1 MSKQLNFESDSMHK
15 STTLNVLHKK
25 WNVLRTGVLWAQR
38 LKSMKHTKTSDVN
51 YAQLNNKFYNCS
63 FTSQNYTVD
72 ENNTTN
78 NTSAHNSNHNHSFN
92 NNNNTNYTSQR
103 TVSNI
108 TRLTDKDYDYIDKLQ
123 KRNTVIKHCSSAKR
137 LAKTFSSSTNVNAIT
152 SKSNDF
158 ESVNDLS
165 SKSPI
170 LFSSRFQSSMY
181 ENNKDF
187 KELFFH
193 CDDSSKQNSQNTD
206 GNVNKL
212 DTTND
217 KQVVNTIL
225 HKTNHN
231 ENPNT
236 INRKE
241 SIQNDSSENNMKI
254 SVLNGIWPGN
264 PYSPLPSPD
273 ISVLDSDLNENHFNL
288 DSVINNNDKNL
299 QRHESWQSLELDT
312 APSSSGTEIESMST
326 KTVTT
331 ATLPTTTTTTN
342 ENISE
347 LSTSNQSGQDN
358 EQIDL
363 ASRRG
368 RRSAII
374 DKKNLIGEAE
384 VESQDNITTVS
395 QGTSK
400 NLNETGQERST
411 LTTSVNSFRE
421 RQRRILRKQ
430 NTIADLSYRN
440 QMTNTNQ
447 DYELKRRANV
457 FMKLIERGTRSKD
470 LNEALQSLKSSYFHD
485 QYLESFR
492 DSHWSQLDKS
502 GNSEEVMS
510 DREVRRREAVW
521 ELFKSELTFFT
532 DHLMVLKNCFMEP
545 LKKLQVDGYL
555 MFVEPMHLFGNLD
568 DLCYVSHTFCRE
580 LISNLSQESVTNEF
594 GSTDVLLRPLK
605 RWSEHSRD
613 GEIYHN
619 YCLNY
624 DSALTY
630 LDSLRKLEHFNE
642 FEKWCEQDTRCRRL
656 QLTDLLVAPMQHYMK
671 IPLLL
676 SSIRRYT
683 ASSAEQEM
691 LTACLNKVE
700 NSLKSLEDKMRW
712 LKNFERLQEIQSQL
726 IWPSVS
732 ELEPRVFIPEFLRQ
746 SLIRQPCE
754 RLIAN
759 PKRQLLHEGFLTL
772 NDGTKT
778 IEIFAFLFDDFLLV
792 TRIKKPPKKK
802 SFSENPLT
810 GRSITEGGV
819 FVVYRQVIAL
829 DRFTIHDLGIVE
841 ATANGL
847 RNAIVLVLITRFQ
860 QITGVYTLQAANE
873 LDKQR
878 WIEKLRNSQ
887 QAFQEKLKRKLYGID
902 IDQHTNKHSKLI
914 NAKNKLFS
922 QTSIADDYLNSSL
935 SLSIK
940 DTTEKGNKSPDS
952 SNETNNNNSN
962 NSNTEQKAS
971 KLSFKKLTKSKTV
984 EVEQQQQQRQQRTQ
998 QDDRKNEDVVVDVAA
1013 DDNNDDEENKDNSQE
1028 CDKSN
1033 DIVTTIN
1040 PPQISTSEANDEGV
1054 SNNNNNITVT
1064 RSDTEQLETDN
1075 TLSDNTDRSS
1085 NKSISSINDTKAKSN
1100 DILLLHNKT
1109 PDYNIHRNRH
1119 SLDPNFTTSLN
1130 ISDVKYSTDSFTMTS
1145 SSSSTINSPNTNLLQ
1160 MTTTITEKQIVAP
1173 IFSPP
1178 SLILF
1183 DRITQHNE
1191 FPYDMTTRQAQFS
1204 PPLSPVLHAPCA
1216 SLPLDITAQ
1225 NVYDHLPDRM
1235 LAKMNI
1241 SEDSVKLDNIMINK
1255 RSIKGYSA
1263 SPPVNRKNDESN
1275 Q

>member
-1 MSKQLNFESDSMHK
+1 MSKQSNYESDSMHK
-15 STTLNVLHKK
+15 PSTFHLLHKK

-38 LKSMKHTKTSDVN
+38 LKSVKNTKSTDMT
-51 YAQLNNKFYNCS
+51 YTQFNNRSYNCS
-63 FTSQNYTVD
+63 FSNQNSIVEDSNINNNSNCNNSSSNINVTTYNYTP
-72 ENNTTN
+72 
-78 NTSAHNSNHNHSFN
+78 
-92 NNNNTNYTSQR
+92 QR
-103 TVSNI
+103 TLSSI
-108 TRLTDKDYDYIDKLQ
+108 TKLNDKDYEYIDKLQ
-123 KRNTVIKHCSSAKR
+123 KRNTVVKHCSSAKR
-137 LAKTFSSSTNVNAIT
+137 LAKTFSSSINVNTIT
-152 SKSNDF
+152 LKSNDF
-158 ESVNDLS
+158 ESSNDLS
-165 SKSPI
+165 KSPL

-181 ENNKDF
+181 ESNKDF
-187 KELFFH
+187 KEVRFI
-193 CDDSSKQNSQNTD
+193 CEDSNKRNSVNTD
-206 GNVNKL
+206 EINNNT
-212 DTTND
+212 DTTNN
-217 KQVVNTIL
+217 KQVVNIIT
-225 HKTNHN
+225 HKTNYN
-231 ENPNT
+231 ENNST
-236 INRKE
+236 INRKD
-241 SIQNDSSENNMKI
+241 SVHNDSSENMMKI
-254 SVLNGIWPGN
+254 SITNGFWPGN

-273 ISVLDSDLNENHFNL
+273 ISILDSDLNDNHFIL
-288 DSVINNNDKNL
+288 DTELTNDDKNL

-312 APSSSGTEIESMST
+312 VPSSSGTGEVESLST
-326 KTVTT
+326 KTVITT
-331 ATLPTTTTTTN
+331 TPTTTTTNITN
-342 ENISE
+342 E
-347 LSTSNQSGQDN
+347 SNTEFIINNQDGQDN

-374 DKKNLIGEAE
+374 DKKNLIGETE
-384 VESQDNITTVS
+384 VENQDTTTISQNVN
-395 QGTSK
+395 K
-400 NLNETGQERST
+400 NLNETGQERPPITS
-411 LTTSVNSFRE
+411 SVNPFRE
-421 RQRRILRKQ
+421 RQKRILRKQ
-430 NTIADLSYRN
+430 NTISDLSCRN
-440 QMTNTNQ
+440 QITNTNQ

-470 LNEALQSLKSSYFHD
+470 LNEALQSLKPSYFHD

-502 GNSEEVMS
+502 GNSENTMT
-510 DREVRRREAVW
+510 DREVRRCEAVW

-580 LISNLSQESVTNEF
+580 LISNLSQESVSNEF

-605 RWSEHSRD
+605 RWSEHSKD

-624 DSALTY
+624 DSALNY

-683 ASSAEQEM
+683 ACSAEQEM
-691 LTACLNKVE
+691 LTACLTKVE

-810 GRSITEGGV
+810 GRSLTEGGV

-902 IDQHTNKHSKLI
+902 MDQHTNKHSKLI
-914 NAKNKLFS
+914 NAKNKLPN
-922 QTSIADDYLNSSL
+922 QTSIADDYLNTSL
-935 SLSIK
+935 TLSIK
-940 DTTEKGNKSPDS
+940 DTNDKST
-952 SNETNNNNSN
+952 NLYETNMIDEKNIV
-962 NSNTEQKAS
+962 EQS
-971 KLSFKKLTKSKTV
+971 LKKLTKSKTIQL
-984 EVEQQQQQRQQRTQ
+984 EQQDQEQG
-998 QDDRKNEDVVVDVAA
+998 
-1013 DDNNDDEENKDNSQE
+1013 DNHSQE
-1028 CDKSN
+1028 DDHSN
-1033 DIVTTIN
+1033 EIIN
-1040 PPQISTSEANDEGV
+1040 TMDTSQIINIEANDATVNNNIVIVNTPDSNVNIKNSEPCNTLSGNIDYSSDESI
-1054 SNNNNNITVT
+1054 SNNNNN
-1064 RSDTEQLETDN
+1064 N
-1075 TLSDNTDRSS
+1075 
-1085 NKSISSINDTKAKSN
+1085 NKIRSN
-1100 DILLLHNKT
+1100 DILSLHNKN
-1109 PDYNIHRNRH
+1109 PDYIIRNRH
-1119 SLDPNFTTSLN
+1119 SLDPNFATLN
-1130 ISDVKYSTDSFTMTS
+1130 ISNNKYSDSIDITNSSSVTMNSSNTNIQMTS
-1145 SSSSTINSPNTNLLQ
+1145 
-1160 MTTTITEKQIVAP
+1160 ITEKQIVAP

-1178 SLILF
+1178 SLLLF
-1183 DRITQHNE
+1183 DRVTQHNE
-1191 FPYDMTTRQAQFS
+1191 FPYEMTRQVQFS
-1204 PPLSPVLHAPCA
+1204 PPLSPILHPPCA
-1216 SLPLDITAQ
+1216 SLPLDITAESA
-1225 NVYDHLPDRM
+1225 YDLSDR
-1235 LAKMNI
+1235 LLSKMNI
-1241 SEDSVKLDNIMINK
+1241 SDDSSKLNNLINK
-1255 RSIKGYSA
+1255 RPIKGYSA

-1275 Q
+1275 

>member
-1 MSKQLNFESDSMHK
+1 MSKQSNYESDSMHK
-15 STTLNVLHKK
+15 SSTFHLLHKK

-38 LKSMKHTKTSDVN
+38 LKSVKNTKSTDMT
-51 YAQLNNKFYNCS
+51 YTQFNNRSYNCS
-63 FTSQNYTVD
+63 FSNQNSIVEDSNINNNSNCNNSSSNINVTTYNYTP
-72 ENNTTN
+72 
-78 NTSAHNSNHNHSFN
+78 
-92 NNNNTNYTSQR
+92 QR
-103 TVSNI
+103 TLSSI
-108 TRLTDKDYDYIDKLQ
+108 TKLNDKDYDYIDKLQ

-137 LAKTFSSSTNVNAIT
+137 LAKTFSSSINVNTIT
-152 SKSNDF
+152 LKSNDF
-158 ESVNDLS
+158 ESSNDLS
-165 SKSPI
+165 KSPL

-181 ENNKDF
+181 ESNKDF
-187 KELFFH
+187 KEVRFI
-193 CDDSSKQNSQNTD
+193 CEDSSKRNSVNTD
-206 GNVNKL
+206 EINNNT
-212 DTTND
+212 DTTNN
-217 KQVVNTIL
+217 KQVVNIIT
-225 HKTNHN
+225 HKTNCN
-231 ENPNT
+231 ENNST
-236 INRKE
+236 INRKD
-241 SIQNDSSENNMKI
+241 SIHNDSSENMMKI
-254 SVLNGIWPGN
+254 SITNGFWPGN

-273 ISVLDSDLNENHFNL
+273 ISILDSDLNDSHFIL
-288 DSVINNNDKNL
+288 DTELTNDDKNL

-312 APSSSGTEIESMST
+312 VPSSSGTGELESLST
-326 KTVTT
+326 KTVITT
-331 ATLPTTTTTTN
+331 TPTTTTNITN
-342 ENISE
+342 ENNTEFIIN
-347 LSTSNQSGQDN
+347 NQDGQDN

-374 DKKNLIGEAE
+374 DKKNLIGETE
-384 VESQDNITTVS
+384 VENQDTTTISQNVN
-395 QGTSK
+395 K
-400 NLNETGQERST
+400 NLNETGQERPPITS
-411 LTTSVNSFRE
+411 SVNSFRE
-421 RQRRILRKQ
+421 RQKRILRKQ
-430 NTIADLSYRN
+430 NTISDLSCRN
-440 QMTNTNQ
+440 QITNTNQ

-470 LNEALQSLKSSYFHD
+470 LNEALQSLKPSYFHD

-502 GNSEEVMS
+502 GNSENTMT
-510 DREVRRREAVW
+510 DREVRRCEAVW

-580 LISNLSQESVTNEF
+580 LISNLSQESVSNEF

-605 RWSEHSRD
+605 RWSEHSKD

-624 DSALTY
+624 DSALNY

-683 ASSAEQEM
+683 ACSAEQEM
-691 LTACLNKVE
+691 LTACLTKVE

-810 GRSITEGGV
+810 GRSLTEGGV

-902 IDQHTNKHSKLI
+902 MDQHTNKHSKLI
-914 NAKNKLFS
+914 NAKNKLPN
-922 QTSIADDYLNSSL
+922 QTSIADDYLNTSL
-935 SLSIK
+935 TLSIK
-940 DTTEKGNKSPDS
+940 DTNDKSTNFYDTNMIDEKNIV
-952 SNETNNNNSN
+952 
-962 NSNTEQKAS
+962 EQS
-971 KLSFKKLTKSKTV
+971 LKKLTKSKTIQL
-984 EVEQQQQQRQQRTQ
+984 EQQDQEQG
-998 QDDRKNEDVVVDVAA
+998 
-1013 DDNNDDEENKDNSQE
+1013 DNHSQE
-1028 CDKSN
+1028 DDHSN
-1033 DIVTTIN
+1033 EIINTMVTS
-1040 PPQISTSEANDEGV
+1040 QITNIEANDITVNNNTVIVNTPDSNMNIKNLEPCNTLSGNIDYSSDESI
-1054 SNNNNNITVT
+1054 SNNNNKI
-1064 RSDTEQLETDN
+1064 R
-1075 TLSDNTDRSS
+1075 
-1085 NKSISSINDTKAKSN
+1085 SN
-1100 DILLLHNKT
+1100 DILSLHNKN
-1109 PDYNIHRNRH
+1109 PDYIIRNRH
-1119 SLDPNFTTSLN
+1119 SLDPNFATLN
-1130 ISDVKYSTDSFTMTS
+1130 ISNNKYSDSIDITNSSSVTMNSSNTNIQMTS
-1145 SSSSTINSPNTNLLQ
+1145 
-1160 MTTTITEKQIVAP
+1160 ITEKQIVAP

-1178 SLILF
+1178 SLLLF
-1183 DRITQHNE
+1183 DRVTQHNE
-1191 FPYDMTTRQAQFS
+1191 FPYEMTRQVQFS
-1204 PPLSPVLHAPCA
+1204 PPLSPILHPPCA
-1216 SLPLDITAQ
+1216 SLPLDITAESA
-1225 NVYDHLPDRM
+1225 YDLSDR
-1235 LAKMNI
+1235 LLSKMNI
-1241 SEDSVKLDNIMINK
+1241 SDDSSKLNNLINK
-1255 RSIKGYSA
+1255 RPIKGYSA

-1275 Q
+1275 

>member
-1 MSKQLNFESDSMHK
+1 
-15 STTLNVLHKK
+15 
-25 WNVLRTGVLWAQR
+25 
-38 LKSMKHTKTSDVN
+38 
-51 YAQLNNKFYNCS
+51 
-63 FTSQNYTVD
+63 
-72 ENNTTN
+72 
-78 NTSAHNSNHNHSFN
+78 
-92 NNNNTNYTSQR
+92 
-103 TVSNI
+103 
-108 TRLTDKDYDYIDKLQ
+108 
-123 KRNTVIKHCSSAKR
+123 
-137 LAKTFSSSTNVNAIT
+137 
-152 SKSNDF
+152 
-158 ESVNDLS
+158 
-165 SKSPI
+165 
-170 LFSSRFQSSMY
+170 
-181 ENNKDF
+181 
-187 KELFFH
+187 
-193 CDDSSKQNSQNTD
+193 
-206 GNVNKL
+206 
-212 DTTND
+212 
-217 KQVVNTIL
+217 
-225 HKTNHN
+225 
-231 ENPNT
+231 
-236 INRKE
+236 
-241 SIQNDSSENNMKI
+241 
-254 SVLNGIWPGN
+254 
-264 PYSPLPSPD
+264 
-273 ISVLDSDLNENHFNL
+273 
-288 DSVINNNDKNL
+288 NL

-312 APSSSGTEIESMST
+312 VPSSSGTGELESLST
-326 KTVTT
+326 KTVITT
-331 ATLPTTTTTTN
+331 TPTTTTNITN
-342 ENISE
+342 ENNTEFIIN
-347 LSTSNQSGQDN
+347 NQDGQDN

-374 DKKNLIGEAE
+374 DKKVYAPGI
-384 VESQDNITTVS
+384 V
-395 QGTSK
+395 
-400 NLNETGQERST
+400 NLNETGQERPPITS
-411 LTTSVNSFRE
+411 SVNSFRE
-421 RQRRILRKQ
+421 RQKRILRKQ
-430 NTIADLSYRN
+430 NTISDLSCRN
-440 QMTNTNQ
+440 QITNTNQ

-470 LNEALQSLKSSYFHD
+470 LNEALQSLKPSYFHD

-502 GNSEEVMS
+502 GNSENTMT
-510 DREVRRREAVW
+510 DREVRRCEAVW

-580 LISNLSQESVTNEF
+580 LISNLSQESVSNEF

-605 RWSEHSRD
+605 RVCLQVKFLKSIYIYVIFPD

-624 DSALTY
+624 DSALNY

-683 ASSAEQEM
+683 ACSAEQEM
-691 LTACLNKVE
+691 LTACLTKVE

-810 GRSITEGGV
+810 GRSLTEGGV

-841 ATANGL
+841 A
-847 RNAIVLVLITRFQ
+847 
-860 QITGVYTLQAANE
+860 TGVYTLQAANE

-902 IDQHTNKHSKLI
+902 MDQHTNKHSKLI
-914 NAKNKLFS
+914 NAKNKLPN
-922 QTSIADDYLNSSL
+922 QTSIADDYLNTSL
-935 SLSIK
+935 TLSIK
-940 DTTEKGNKSPDS
+940 DTNEKS
-952 SNETNNNNSN
+952 TNFYDTNMIDEKNIV
-962 NSNTEQKAS
+962 EQS
-971 KLSFKKLTKSKTV
+971 LKKLTKSKTIQL
-984 EVEQQQQQRQQRTQ
+984 EQQDQEQG
-998 QDDRKNEDVVVDVAA
+998 
-1013 DDNNDDEENKDNSQE
+1013 DNHSQE
-1028 CDKSN
+1028 DDHSN
-1033 DIVTTIN
+1033 EIINTMVTS
-1040 PPQISTSEANDEGV
+1040 QITNIEANDITVNNNTVIVNTPDSNMNIKNLEPCNTLSGNIDYSSDESI
-1054 SNNNNNITVT
+1054 SNNNNKI
-1064 RSDTEQLETDN
+1064 R
-1075 TLSDNTDRSS
+1075 
-1085 NKSISSINDTKAKSN
+1085 SN
-1100 DILLLHNKT
+1100 DILSLHNKN
-1109 PDYNIHRNRH
+1109 PDYIIRNRH
-1119 SLDPNFTTSLN
+1119 SLDPNFATLN
-1130 ISDVKYSTDSFTMTS
+1130 ISNNKYSDSIDITNSSSVTMNSSNTNIQMTS
-1145 SSSSTINSPNTNLLQ
+1145 
-1160 MTTTITEKQIVAP
+1160 ITEKQIVAP

-1178 SLILF
+1178 SLLLF
-1183 DRITQHNE
+1183 DRVTQHNE
-1191 FPYDMTTRQAQFS
+1191 FPYEMTRQVQFS
-1204 PPLSPVLHAPCA
+1204 PPLSPILHPPCA
-1216 SLPLDITAQ
+1216 SLPLDITAESA
-1225 NVYDHLPDRM
+1225 YDLSDR
-1235 LAKMNI
+1235 LLSKMNI
-1241 SEDSVKLDNIMINK
+1241 SDDSSKLNNLINK
-1255 RSIKGYSA
+1255 RPIKGYSA

-1275 Q
+1275 

>member
-1 MSKQLNFESDSMHK
+1 MYEMKQLIVVILDPIHTHLFISLVLNDKTTTRKMSKQSNCNSDSTYK
-15 STTLNVLHKK
+15 QSTFNLLNKK

-38 LKSMKHTKTSDVN
+38 LKSVKNTKTTNLS
-51 YAQLNNKFYNCS
+51 YSPLNNKSYNYTL
-63 FTSQNYTVD
+63 TSENYLIDDQNYT
-72 ENNTTN
+72 TN
-78 NTSAHNSNHNHSFN
+78 NNVNAC
-92 NNNNTNYTSQR
+92 NYTPQR
-103 TVSNI
+103 TVSSVTKLNAN
-108 TRLTDKDYDYIDKLQ
+108 DCDYIDRLNKC
-123 KRNTVIKHCSSAKR
+123 NSGIKHYSSTKR
-137 LAKTFSSSTNVNAIT
+137 LTKTFLSSTNVNTINMKVNNLN
-152 SKSNDF
+152 SSI
-158 ESVNDLS
+158 NDLTT
-165 SKSPI
+165 KI
-170 LFSSRFQSSMY
+170 QSSMY
-181 ENNKDF
+181 ENNNKDS
-187 KELFFH
+187 KEVRFI
-193 CDDSSKQNSQNTD
+193 CENSIKNNSINQNEIIMNTD
-206 GNVNKL
+206 TTTTTTTTT
-212 DTTND
+212 TTNNNNN
-217 KQVVNTIL
+217 KQVVSTIS
-225 HKTNHN
+225 HKISCNDIN
-231 ENPNT
+231 KPM
-236 INRKE
+236 NRKE
-241 SIQNDSSENNMKI
+241 SIQNDSIKNTMMKTI
-254 SVLNGIWPGN
+254 TLNTIWTGY

-273 ISVLDSDLNENHFNL
+273 IYQLDTDLNDSHFDIDTEL
-288 DSVINNNDKNL
+288 TTISDKNL

-312 APSSSGTEIESMST
+312 AASSSGTCEGESLSN
-326 KTVTT
+326 KTTT
-331 ATLPTTTTTTN
+331 ATTTSITN
-342 ENISE
+342 ENPGE
-347 LSTSNQSGQDN
+347 LSISNQGVQDN

-374 DKKNLIGEAE
+374 DKKNLIGESE
-384 VESQDNITTVS
+384 VENHDSTTVT
-395 QGTSK
+395 QNVNKT
-400 NLNETGQERST
+400 LNEIGQERST
-411 LTTSVNSFRE
+411 VTSSVNTFRE
-421 RQRRILRKQ
+421 RQKRILRKQ

-440 QMTNTNQ
+440 QTANTNQ
-447 DYELKRRANV
+447 DYEFKRRANV

-502 GNSEEVMS
+502 SNSENTMP

-521 ELFKSELTFFT
+521 ELFKSELTFFI

-630 LDSLRKLEHFNE
+630 LDSLRKFEHFNE

-683 ASSAEQEM
+683 ACSAEQEM
-691 LTACLNKVE
+691 LTASLTKVE
-700 NSLKSLEDKMRW
+700 NSLKTLEDKMRW

-819 FVVYRQVIAL
+819 FVVYRQIIAL

-902 IDQHTNKHSKLI
+902 VDQHTNKHSKLI
-914 NAKNKLFS
+914 NTTKNKLLG
-922 QTSIADDYLNSSL
+922 QTSITDDYFCTSL
-935 SLSIK
+935 PYGLK
-940 DTTEKGNKSPDS
+940 DTDDKFN
-952 SNETNNNNSN
+952 
-962 NSNTEQKAS
+962 
-971 KLSFKKLTKSKTV
+971 KLSETSEITQDANLINLDPAKSKSTSKKLVRSKTV
-984 EVEQQQQQRQQRTQ
+984 EAQHQE
-998 QDDRKNEDVVVDVAA
+998 NEL
-1013 DDNNDDEENKDNSQE
+1013 QE
-1028 CDKSN
+1028 YDS
-1033 DIVTTIN
+1033 
-1040 PPQISTSEANDEGV
+1040 SSEANNTDDPSRLPIVEV
-1054 SNNNNNITVT
+1054 KYETVQKDVIVEIADK
-1064 RSDTEQLETDN
+1064 SFISGKLEVDN
-1075 TLSDNTDRSS
+1075 TSVNTDGSS
-1085 NKSISSINDTKAKSN
+1085 DESVPIRKNKIKSN
-1100 DILLLHNKT
+1100 DILT
-1109 PDYNIHRNRH
+1109 SDYIIRNRH
-1119 SLDPNFTTSLN
+1119 SLDPNFTNLS
-1130 ISDVKYSTDSFTMTS
+1130 ISDVKYTDTTDITKPPNMAIS
-1145 SSSSTINSPNTNLLQ
+1145 SPITNAQTIPVTV
-1160 MTTTITEKQIVAP
+1160 KQIVAP
-1173 IFSPP
+1173 ILSPP
-1178 SLILF
+1178 SLLLF
-1183 DRITQHNE
+1183 DRVTQHNE
-1191 FPYDMTTRQAQFS
+1191 FPYELTKQAQFS
-1204 PPLSPVLHAPCA
+1204 PPLSPILHAPCA
-1216 SLPLDITAQ
+1216 SLPLEITAQ
-1225 NVYDHLPDRM
+1225 NLYDLPDRLM
-1235 LAKMNI
+1235 AKLDI
-1241 SEDSVKLDNIMINK
+1241 SEESSKLDKVAIDK
-1255 RSIKGYSA
+1255 RSIKEYSV
-1263 SPPVNRKNDESN
+1263 SPPVNRRNEELH
-1275 Q
+1275 

>member
-1 MSKQLNFESDSMHK
+1 MSKQSNYESDSMHK
-15 STTLNVLHKK
+15 PSTFHLLHKK

-38 LKSMKHTKTSDVN
+38 LKSVKNTKSTDMT
-51 YAQLNNKFYNCS
+51 YTQFNNRSYNCS
-63 FTSQNYTVD
+63 FSNQNSIVEDSNINNNSNCNNSSSNINVTTYNYTP
-72 ENNTTN
+72 
-78 NTSAHNSNHNHSFN
+78 
-92 NNNNTNYTSQR
+92 QR
-103 TVSNI
+103 TLSSI
-108 TRLTDKDYDYIDKLQ
+108 TKLNDKDYDYIDKLQ

-137 LAKTFSSSTNVNAIT
+137 LAKTFSSSINVNTIT
-152 SKSNDF
+152 LKSNDF
-158 ESVNDLS
+158 ESSNDLS
-165 SKSPI
+165 KSPL
-170 LFSSRFQSSMY
+170 LFSSRFQSSIY
-181 ENNKDF
+181 ESNKDF
-187 KELFFH
+187 KEVRFI
-193 CDDSSKQNSQNTD
+193 CEDSSKRNSVNTD
-206 GNVNKL
+206 EINNNT
-212 DTTND
+212 DTTNN
-217 KQVVNTIL
+217 KQVVNIIT
-225 HKTNHN
+225 HKTNCN
-231 ENPNT
+231 ENNST
-236 INRKE
+236 INRKD
-241 SIQNDSSENNMKI
+241 SVHNDSSENMMKI
-254 SVLNGIWPGN
+254 SITNGFWPGN

-273 ISVLDSDLNENHFNL
+273 ISILDSDLNDNHFIL
-288 DSVINNNDKNL
+288 DTELTNDDKNL

-312 APSSSGTEIESMST
+312 VPSSSGTGEVESLST
-326 KTVTT
+326 KTVITT
-331 ATLPTTTTTTN
+331 TPTTTTKNITN
-342 ENISE
+342 ENNTEFIIN
-347 LSTSNQSGQDN
+347 NQDGQDN

-374 DKKNLIGEAE
+374 DKKNLIGETE
-384 VESQDNITTVS
+384 VENQDTTTISQNVN
-395 QGTSK
+395 K
-400 NLNETGQERST
+400 NLNETGQERPPITS
-411 LTTSVNSFRE
+411 SVNSFRE
-421 RQRRILRKQ
+421 RQKRILRKQ
-430 NTIADLSYRN
+430 NTISDLSCRN
-440 QMTNTNQ
+440 QITNTNQ

-470 LNEALQSLKSSYFHD
+470 LNEALQSLKPSYFHD

-502 GNSEEVMS
+502 GNSENTMT
-510 DREVRRREAVW
+510 DREVRRCEAVW

-580 LISNLSQESVTNEF
+580 LISNLSQESVSNEF

-605 RWSEHSRD
+605 RWSEHSKD

-624 DSALTY
+624 DSALNY

-683 ASSAEQEM
+683 ACSAEQEM
-691 LTACLNKVE
+691 LTACLTKVE

-810 GRSITEGGV
+810 GRSLTEGGV

-902 IDQHTNKHSKLI
+902 MDQHTNKHSKLI
-914 NAKNKLFS
+914 NAKNKLPN
-922 QTSIADDYLNSSL
+922 QTSIADDYINTSL
-935 SLSIK
+935 TLSIK
-940 DTTEKGNKSPDS
+940 DTNDKST
-952 SNETNNNNSN
+952 NFYETNMIDKKNIV
-962 NSNTEQKAS
+962 EQS
-971 KLSFKKLTKSKTV
+971 LKKLTKSKTIQL
-984 EVEQQQQQRQQRTQ
+984 EQQDQEQG
-998 QDDRKNEDVVVDVAA
+998 
-1013 DDNNDDEENKDNSQE
+1013 DNHSQE
-1028 CDKSN
+1028 DDHSN
-1033 DIVTTIN
+1033 EIINTMVTS
-1040 PPQISTSEANDEGV
+1040 QITNIEANDATVNNNTVIVNTPDSNVNIKNSEPCNTLSGNIDYSSDESI
-1054 SNNNNNITVT
+1054 SNNNNNKI
-1064 RSDTEQLETDN
+1064 R
-1075 TLSDNTDRSS
+1075 
-1085 NKSISSINDTKAKSN
+1085 SN
-1100 DILLLHNKT
+1100 DILSLHNKN
-1109 PDYNIHRNRH
+1109 PDYIIRNRH
-1119 SLDPNFTTSLN
+1119 SLDPNFATLN
-1130 ISDVKYSTDSFTMTS
+1130 ISNNKYSDSIDITNSSSVTMNSSNTNIQMTS
-1145 SSSSTINSPNTNLLQ
+1145 
-1160 MTTTITEKQIVAP
+1160 ITEKQIVAP

-1178 SLILF
+1178 SLLLF
-1183 DRITQHNE
+1183 DRVTQHNE
-1191 FPYDMTTRQAQFS
+1191 FPYEMTRQVQFS
-1204 PPLSPVLHAPCA
+1204 PPLSPILHPPCA
-1216 SLPLDITAQ
+1216 SLPLDITAESA
-1225 NVYDHLPDRM
+1225 YDLSDR
-1235 LAKMNI
+1235 LLSNMNI
-1241 SEDSVKLDNIMINK
+1241 SDDSSKLNNLINK
-1255 RSIKGYSA
+1255 RPIKGYSA

-1275 Q
+1275 

>member
-1 MSKQLNFESDSMHK
+1 MSKQSNYESDSMHK
-15 STTLNVLHKK
+15 PSTFHLLHKR

-38 LKSMKHTKTSDVN
+38 LKSVKNTKSTDMT
-51 YAQLNNKFYNCS
+51 YTQFNNRSYNCS
-63 FTSQNYTVD
+63 FSNQNSIVEDSNINNNSNCNNSSSNINVTTYNYTP
-72 ENNTTN
+72 
-78 NTSAHNSNHNHSFN
+78 
-92 NNNNTNYTSQR
+92 QR
-103 TVSNI
+103 TLSSI
-108 TRLTDKDYDYIDKLQ
+108 TKLNDKDYDYIDKLQ

-137 LAKTFSSSTNVNAIT
+137 LAKTFSSSINVNTIT
-152 SKSNDF
+152 LKSNDF
-158 ESVNDLS
+158 ESSNDLS
-165 SKSPI
+165 KSPL
-170 LFSSRFQSSMY
+170 LFSSRFQSSIY
-181 ENNKDF
+181 ESNKDF
-187 KELFFH
+187 KEVRFI
-193 CDDSSKQNSQNTD
+193 CEDSSKRNSVNTD
-206 GNVNKL
+206 EINNNT
-212 DTTND
+212 DTTNN
-217 KQVVNTIL
+217 KQVVNIIT
-225 HKTNHN
+225 HKTNCN
-231 ENPNT
+231 ENNST
-236 INRKE
+236 INRKD
-241 SIQNDSSENNMKI
+241 SVHNDSSENMMKI
-254 SVLNGIWPGN
+254 SITNGFWPGN

-273 ISVLDSDLNENHFNL
+273 ISILDSDLNDNHFIL
-288 DSVINNNDKNL
+288 DTELTNDDKNL

-312 APSSSGTEIESMST
+312 VPSSSGTGEVESLST
-326 KTVTT
+326 KTVITT
-331 ATLPTTTTTTN
+331 TPTTTTKNITN
-342 ENISE
+342 ENNTEFIIN
-347 LSTSNQSGQDN
+347 NQDGQDN

-374 DKKNLIGEAE
+374 DKKNLIGETE
-384 VESQDNITTVS
+384 VENQDTTTISQNVN
-395 QGTSK
+395 K
-400 NLNETGQERST
+400 NLNETGQERPPITS
-411 LTTSVNSFRE
+411 SVNSFRE
-421 RQRRILRKQ
+421 RQKRILRKQ
-430 NTIADLSYRN
+430 NTISDLSCRN
-440 QMTNTNQ
+440 QITNTNQ

-470 LNEALQSLKSSYFHD
+470 LNEALQSLKPSYFHD

-502 GNSEEVMS
+502 GNSENTMT
-510 DREVRRREAVW
+510 DREVRRCEAVW

-580 LISNLSQESVTNEF
+580 LISNLSQESVSNEF

-605 RWSEHSRD
+605 RWSEHSKD

-624 DSALTY
+624 DSALNY

-683 ASSAEQEM
+683 ACSAEQEM
-691 LTACLNKVE
+691 LTACLTKVE

-810 GRSITEGGV
+810 GRSLTEGGV

-873 LDKQR
+873 LDKT
-878 WIEKLRNSQ
+878 
-887 QAFQEKLKRKLYGID
+887 Y
-902 IDQHTNKHSKLI
+902 
-914 NAKNKLFS
+914 
-922 QTSIADDYLNSSL
+922 
-935 SLSIK
+935 
-940 DTTEKGNKSPDS
+940 
-952 SNETNNNNSN
+952 
-962 NSNTEQKAS
+962 
-971 KLSFKKLTKSKTV
+971 
-984 EVEQQQQQRQQRTQ
+984 
-998 QDDRKNEDVVVDVAA
+998 
-1013 DDNNDDEENKDNSQE
+1013 
-1028 CDKSN
+1028 
-1033 DIVTTIN
+1033 
-1040 PPQISTSEANDEGV
+1040 
-1054 SNNNNNITVT
+1054 
-1064 RSDTEQLETDN
+1064 
-1075 TLSDNTDRSS
+1075 
-1085 NKSISSINDTKAKSN
+1085 
-1100 DILLLHNKT
+1100 
-1109 PDYNIHRNRH
+1109 
-1119 SLDPNFTTSLN
+1119 
-1130 ISDVKYSTDSFTMTS
+1130 
-1145 SSSSTINSPNTNLLQ
+1145 
-1160 MTTTITEKQIVAP
+1160 
-1173 IFSPP
+1173 
-1178 SLILF
+1178 
-1183 DRITQHNE
+1183 
-1191 FPYDMTTRQAQFS
+1191 
-1204 PPLSPVLHAPCA
+1204 
-1216 SLPLDITAQ
+1216 
-1225 NVYDHLPDRM
+1225 
-1235 LAKMNI
+1235 
-1241 SEDSVKLDNIMINK
+1241 
-1255 RSIKGYSA
+1255 
-1263 SPPVNRKNDESN
+1263 
-1275 Q
+1275 

>member
-1 MSKQLNFESDSMHK
+1 M
-15 STTLNVLHKK
+15 
-25 WNVLRTGVLWAQR
+25 
-38 LKSMKHTKTSDVN
+38 LKPVISEYM
-51 YAQLNNKFYNCS
+51 L
-63 FTSQNYTVD
+63 
-72 ENNTTN
+72 
-78 NTSAHNSNHNHSFN
+78 
-92 NNNNTNYTSQR
+92 
-103 TVSNI
+103 I
-108 TRLTDKDYDYIDKLQ
+108 II
-123 KRNTVIKHCSSAKR
+123 KR
-137 LAKTFSSSTNVNAIT
+137 TFSSSINVNTIT
-152 SKSNDF
+152 LKSNDF
-158 ESVNDLS
+158 ESSNDLS
-165 SKSPI
+165 KSPL
-170 LFSSRFQSSMY
+170 LFSSRFQSSIY
-181 ENNKDF
+181 ESNKDF
-187 KELFFH
+187 KEVRFI
-193 CDDSSKQNSQNTD
+193 CEDSSKRNSVNTD
-206 GNVNKL
+206 EINNNT
-212 DTTND
+212 DTTNN
-217 KQVVNTIL
+217 KQVVNIIT
-225 HKTNHN
+225 HKTNCN
-231 ENPNT
+231 ENNST
-236 INRKE
+236 INRKD
-241 SIQNDSSENNMKI
+241 SVHNDSSENMMKI
-254 SVLNGIWPGN
+254 SITNGFWPGN

-273 ISVLDSDLNENHFNL
+273 ISILDSDLNDNHFIL
-288 DSVINNNDKNL
+288 DTELTNDDKNL

-312 APSSSGTEIESMST
+312 VPSSSGTGEVESLST
-326 KTVTT
+326 KTVITT
-331 ATLPTTTTTTN
+331 TPTTTTKNITN
-342 ENISE
+342 ENNTEFIIN
-347 LSTSNQSGQDN
+347 NQDGQDN

-374 DKKNLIGEAE
+374 DKKNLIGETE
-384 VESQDNITTVS
+384 VENQDTTTISQNVN
-395 QGTSK
+395 K
-400 NLNETGQERST
+400 NLNETGQERPPITS
-411 LTTSVNSFRE
+411 SVNSFRE
-421 RQRRILRKQ
+421 RQKRILRKQ
-430 NTIADLSYRN
+430 NTISDLSCRN
-440 QMTNTNQ
+440 QITNTNQ

-470 LNEALQSLKSSYFHD
+470 LNEALQSLKPSYFHD

-502 GNSEEVMS
+502 GNSENTMT
-510 DREVRRREAVW
+510 DREVRRCEAVW

-580 LISNLSQESVTNEF
+580 LISNLSQESVSNEF

-605 RWSEHSRD
+605 RWSEHSKD

-624 DSALTY
+624 DSALNY

-683 ASSAEQEM
+683 ACSAEQEM
-691 LTACLNKVE
+691 LTACLTKVE

-810 GRSITEGGV
+810 GRSLTEGGV

-902 IDQHTNKHSKLI
+902 MDQHTNKHSKLI
-914 NAKNKLFS
+914 NAKNKLPN
-922 QTSIADDYLNSSL
+922 QTSIADDYINTSL
-935 SLSIK
+935 TLSIK
-940 DTTEKGNKSPDS
+940 DTNDKST
-952 SNETNNNNSN
+952 NFYETNMIDKKNIV
-962 NSNTEQKAS
+962 EQS
-971 KLSFKKLTKSKTV
+971 LKKLTKSKTIQL
-984 EVEQQQQQRQQRTQ
+984 EQQDQEQG
-998 QDDRKNEDVVVDVAA
+998 
-1013 DDNNDDEENKDNSQE
+1013 DNHSQE
-1028 CDKSN
+1028 DDHSN
-1033 DIVTTIN
+1033 EIINTMVTS
-1040 PPQISTSEANDEGV
+1040 QITNIEANDATVNNNTVIVNTPDSNVNIKNSEPCNTLSGNIDYSSDESI
-1054 SNNNNNITVT
+1054 SNNNNNKI
-1064 RSDTEQLETDN
+1064 R
-1075 TLSDNTDRSS
+1075 
-1085 NKSISSINDTKAKSN
+1085 SN
-1100 DILLLHNKT
+1100 DILSLHNKN
-1109 PDYNIHRNRH
+1109 PDYIIRNRH
-1119 SLDPNFTTSLN
+1119 SLDPNFATLN
-1130 ISDVKYSTDSFTMTS
+1130 ISNNKYSDSIDITNSSSVTMNSSNTNIQMTS
-1145 SSSSTINSPNTNLLQ
+1145 
-1160 MTTTITEKQIVAP
+1160 ITEKQIVAP

-1178 SLILF
+1178 SLLLF
-1183 DRITQHNE
+1183 DRVTQHNE
-1191 FPYDMTTRQAQFS
+1191 FPYEMTRQVQFS
-1204 PPLSPVLHAPCA
+1204 PPLSPILHPPCA
-1216 SLPLDITAQ
+1216 SLPLDITAESA
-1225 NVYDHLPDRM
+1225 YDLSDR
-1235 LAKMNI
+1235 LLSNMNI
-1241 SEDSVKLDNIMINK
+1241 SDDSSKLNNLINK
-1255 RSIKGYSA
+1255 RPIKGYSA

-1275 Q
+1275 

>member
-1 MSKQLNFESDSMHK
+1 
-15 STTLNVLHKK
+15 
-25 WNVLRTGVLWAQR
+25 
-38 LKSMKHTKTSDVN
+38 
-51 YAQLNNKFYNCS
+51 
-63 FTSQNYTVD
+63 
-72 ENNTTN
+72 
-78 NTSAHNSNHNHSFN
+78 
-92 NNNNTNYTSQR
+92 
-103 TVSNI
+103 
-108 TRLTDKDYDYIDKLQ
+108 
-123 KRNTVIKHCSSAKR
+123 
-137 LAKTFSSSTNVNAIT
+137 
-152 SKSNDF
+152 
-158 ESVNDLS
+158 
-165 SKSPI
+165 
-170 LFSSRFQSSMY
+170 MY
-181 ENNKDF
+181 ESNKDF
-187 KELFFH
+187 KEVRFI
-193 CDDSSKQNSQNTD
+193 CEDSSKRNSVNTD
-206 GNVNKL
+206 EINNNT
-212 DTTND
+212 DTTNN
-217 KQVVNTIL
+217 KQVVNIIT
-225 HKTNHN
+225 HKTNCN
-231 ENPNT
+231 ENNST
-236 INRKE
+236 INRKD
-241 SIQNDSSENNMKI
+241 SVHNDSSENMMKI
-254 SVLNGIWPGN
+254 SITNGFWPGN

-273 ISVLDSDLNENHFNL
+273 ISILDSDLNDSHFIL
-288 DSVINNNDKNL
+288 DTELTNDDKNL

-312 APSSSGTEIESMST
+312 VPSSSGTGEVESLST
-326 KTVTT
+326 KTVITT
-331 ATLPTTTTTTN
+331 TPTTTTTTN
-342 ENISE
+342 ITNENNTEFIIN
-347 LSTSNQSGQDN
+347 NQDGQDN

-374 DKKNLIGEAE
+374 DKKNLIGETE
-384 VESQDNITTVS
+384 VENQDTTTISQNVN
-395 QGTSK
+395 K
-400 NLNETGQERST
+400 NLNETGQERPPITS
-411 LTTSVNSFRE
+411 SVNSFRE
-421 RQRRILRKQ
+421 RQKRILRKQ
-430 NTIADLSYRN
+430 NTISDLSCRN
-440 QMTNTNQ
+440 QITNTNQ

-470 LNEALQSLKSSYFHD
+470 LNEALQSLKPSYFHD

-502 GNSEEVMS
+502 GNSENTMT
-510 DREVRRREAVW
+510 DREVRRCEAVW

-580 LISNLSQESVTNEF
+580 LISNLSQESVSNEF

-605 RWSEHSRD
+605 RWSEHSKD

-624 DSALTY
+624 DSALNY

-683 ASSAEQEM
+683 ACSAEQEM
-691 LTACLNKVE
+691 LTACLTKVE

-810 GRSITEGGV
+810 GRSLTEGGV

-902 IDQHTNKHSKLI
+902 MDQHTNKHSKLI
-914 NAKNKLFS
+914 NAKNKLPN
-922 QTSIADDYLNSSL
+922 QTSIADDYLNTSL
-935 SLSIK
+935 TLSIK
-940 DTTEKGNKSPDS
+940 DTNDKST
-952 SNETNNNNSN
+952 NFYETNMIDGKNIV
-962 NSNTEQKAS
+962 EQS
-971 KLSFKKLTKSKTV
+971 LKKLTKSKTIQL
-984 EVEQQQQQRQQRTQ
+984 EQQDQEQG
-998 QDDRKNEDVVVDVAA
+998 
-1013 DDNNDDEENKDNSQE
+1013 DNHSQE
-1028 CDKSN
+1028 DDHSN
-1033 DIVTTIN
+1033 EIINTMVTS
-1040 PPQISTSEANDEGV
+1040 QITNIEANDATVNNNTVIVNTPDRNMNIKNSEPCNTLSGNIDYSSDESI
-1054 SNNNNNITVT
+1054 SNNNNNKI
-1064 RSDTEQLETDN
+1064 
-1075 TLSDNTDRSS
+1075 
-1085 NKSISSINDTKAKSN
+1085 KSN
-1100 DILLLHNKT
+1100 DILSLHNKN
-1109 PDYNIHRNRH
+1109 PDYIIRNRH
-1119 SLDPNFTTSLN
+1119 SLDPNFATLN
-1130 ISDVKYSTDSFTMTS
+1130 ISNNKYSDSIDITNSSSVTMNSSNTNIQMTS
-1145 SSSSTINSPNTNLLQ
+1145 
-1160 MTTTITEKQIVAP
+1160 ITEKQIVAP

-1178 SLILF
+1178 SLLLF
-1183 DRITQHNE
+1183 DRVTQHNE
-1191 FPYDMTTRQAQFS
+1191 FPYEMTRQVQFS
-1204 PPLSPVLHAPCA
+1204 PPLSPILHPPCA
-1216 SLPLDITAQ
+1216 SLPLDITAESA
-1225 NVYDHLPDRM
+1225 YDLSDR
-1235 LAKMNI
+1235 LLSKMNI
-1241 SEDSVKLDNIMINK
+1241 SDDSSKLNNLINK
-1255 RSIKGYSA
+1255 RPIKGYSA

-1275 Q
+1275 

>member
-1 MSKQLNFESDSMHK
+1 MTFEANSTEFVSQSEHQL
-15 STTLNVLHKK
+15 
-25 WNVLRTGVLWAQR
+25 
-38 LKSMKHTKTSDVN
+38 
-51 YAQLNNKFYNCS
+51 
-63 FTSQNYTVD
+63 
-72 ENNTTN
+72 
-78 NTSAHNSNHNHSFN
+78 
-92 NNNNTNYTSQR
+92 
-103 TVSNI
+103 
-108 TRLTDKDYDYIDKLQ
+108 
-123 KRNTVIKHCSSAKR
+123 RN
-137 LAKTFSSSTNVNAIT
+137 
-152 SKSNDF
+152 
-158 ESVNDLS
+158 
-165 SKSPI
+165 
-170 LFSSRFQSSMY
+170 
-181 ENNKDF
+181 
-187 KELFFH
+187 
-193 CDDSSKQNSQNTD
+193 
-206 GNVNKL
+206 
-212 DTTND
+212 
-217 KQVVNTIL
+217 
-225 HKTNHN
+225 
-231 ENPNT
+231 
-236 INRKE
+236 
-241 SIQNDSSENNMKI
+241 
-254 SVLNGIWPGN
+254 
-264 PYSPLPSPD
+264 
-273 ISVLDSDLNENHFNL
+273 
-288 DSVINNNDKNL
+288 NL

-312 APSSSGTEIESMST
+312 VPSSSGTGEVESLST
-326 KTVTT
+326 KTVITT
-331 ATLPTTTTTTN
+331 TPTTTTTNIPN
-342 ENISE
+342 ENNTEFVIN
-347 LSTSNQSGQDN
+347 NQDGQDN

-374 DKKNLIGEAE
+374 DKKKSIIYFFPLYLLHFIFR
-384 VESQDNITTVS
+384 
-395 QGTSK
+395 
-400 NLNETGQERST
+400 NLNETGQDRPPITS
-411 LTTSVNSFRE
+411 SVNSFRE
-421 RQRRILRKQ
+421 RQKRILRKQ
-430 NTIADLSYRN
+430 NTISDLSCRN
-440 QMTNTNQ
+440 QITNTNQ

-470 LNEALQSLKSSYFHD
+470 LNEALQSLKPSYFHD

-502 GNSEEVMS
+502 GNSENTMT
-510 DREVRRREAVW
+510 DREVRRCEAVW

-580 LISNLSQESVTNEF
+580 LISNLSQESVSNEF

-605 RWSEHSRD
+605 RWSEHSKD

-624 DSALTY
+624 DSALNY

-683 ASSAEQEM
+683 ACSAEQEM
-691 LTACLNKVE
+691 LTACLTKVE

-772 NDGTKT
+772 NGKLNDIILVISNQILCNSYAIIIIYNIIDQCLIKSSSKLYYGTKT

-810 GRSITEGGV
+810 GRSLTEGGV

-902 IDQHTNKHSKLI
+902 MDQHTNKHSKLI
-914 NAKNKLFS
+914 NAKNKLPN
-922 QTSIADDYLNSSL
+922 QTSIADDYLNTSL
-935 SLSIK
+935 TLSIK
-940 DTTEKGNKSPDS
+940 DTNEKSTNFY
-952 SNETNNNNSN
+952 ETNMIDKKNIV
-962 NSNTEQKAS
+962 EQS
-971 KLSFKKLTKSKTV
+971 LKKLTKSKTIQL
-984 EVEQQQQQRQQRTQ
+984 EQQDQEQG
-998 QDDRKNEDVVVDVAA
+998 
-1013 DDNNDDEENKDNSQE
+1013 DNHSQE
-1028 CDKSN
+1028 DDHSN
-1033 DIVTTIN
+1033 EIINTMVTS
-1040 PPQISTSEANDEGV
+1040 QITNIEANDATVNNNTVIVNTPDSNMNIKNSEPCNTLSGNIDYSSDESI
-1054 SNNNNNITVT
+1054 SNNNKI
-1064 RSDTEQLETDN
+1064 R
-1075 TLSDNTDRSS
+1075 
-1085 NKSISSINDTKAKSN
+1085 SN
-1100 DILLLHNKT
+1100 DILSLHNKN
-1109 PDYNIHRNRH
+1109 PDYIIRNRH
-1119 SLDPNFTTSLN
+1119 SLDPNFATVN
-1130 ISDVKYSTDSFTMTS
+1130 ISNNKYSDSIDITNSSSVTMNSSNTNIQMTS
-1145 SSSSTINSPNTNLLQ
+1145 
-1160 MTTTITEKQIVAP
+1160 ITEKQIVAP

-1178 SLILF
+1178 SLLLF
-1183 DRITQHNE
+1183 DRVTQHNE
-1191 FPYDMTTRQAQFS
+1191 FPYEMTRQVQFS
-1204 PPLSPVLHAPCA
+1204 PPLSPILHPPCA
-1216 SLPLDITAQ
+1216 SLPLDITAESA
-1225 NVYDHLPDRM
+1225 YDLSDR
-1235 LAKMNI
+1235 LLSKMNI
-1241 SEDSVKLDNIMINK
+1241 SDDSSKLNNLINK
-1255 RSIKGYSA
+1255 RLVFACIQPTPLIVSMLFRNFDN
-1263 SPPVNRKNDESN
+1263 VHN
-1275 Q
+1275 

>member
-1 MSKQLNFESDSMHK
+1 MSKQSNYESDSMHK
-15 STTLNVLHKK
+15 PSTFHLLHKR

-38 LKSMKHTKTSDVN
+38 LKSVKNTKSTDMT
-51 YAQLNNKFYNCS
+51 YTQFNNRSYNCS
-63 FTSQNYTVD
+63 FSNQNSIVEDSNINNNSNCNNSSSNINVTTYNYTP
-72 ENNTTN
+72 
-78 NTSAHNSNHNHSFN
+78 
-92 NNNNTNYTSQR
+92 QR
-103 TVSNI
+103 TLSSI
-108 TRLTDKDYDYIDKLQ
+108 TKLNDKDYDYIDKLQ

-137 LAKTFSSSTNVNAIT
+137 LAKTFSSSINVNTIT
-152 SKSNDF
+152 LKSNDF
-158 ESVNDLS
+158 ESSNDLS
-165 SKSPI
+165 KSPL
-170 LFSSRFQSSMY
+170 LFSSRFQSSIY
-181 ENNKDF
+181 ESNKDF
-187 KELFFH
+187 KEVRFI
-193 CDDSSKQNSQNTD
+193 CEDSSKRNSVNTD
-206 GNVNKL
+206 EINNNT
-212 DTTND
+212 DTTNN
-217 KQVVNTIL
+217 KQVVNIIT
-225 HKTNHN
+225 HKTNCN
-231 ENPNT
+231 ENNST
-236 INRKE
+236 INRKD
-241 SIQNDSSENNMKI
+241 SVHNDSSENMMKI
-254 SVLNGIWPGN
+254 SITNGFWPGN

-273 ISVLDSDLNENHFNL
+273 ISILDSDLNDNHFIL
-288 DSVINNNDKNL
+288 DTELTNDDKNL

-312 APSSSGTEIESMST
+312 VPSSSGTGEVESLST
-326 KTVTT
+326 KTVITT
-331 ATLPTTTTTTN
+331 TPTTTTKNITN
-342 ENISE
+342 ENNTEFIIN
-347 LSTSNQSGQDN
+347 NQDGQDN

-374 DKKNLIGEAE
+374 DKKNLIGETE
-384 VESQDNITTVS
+384 VENQDTTTISQNVN
-395 QGTSK
+395 K
-400 NLNETGQERST
+400 NLNETGQERPPITS
-411 LTTSVNSFRE
+411 SVNSFRE
-421 RQRRILRKQ
+421 RQKRILRKQ
-430 NTIADLSYRN
+430 NTISDLSCRN
-440 QMTNTNQ
+440 QITNTNQ

-470 LNEALQSLKSSYFHD
+470 LNEALQSLKPSYFHD

-502 GNSEEVMS
+502 GNSENTMT
-510 DREVRRREAVW
+510 DREVRRCEAVW

-580 LISNLSQESVTNEF
+580 LISNLSQESVSNEF

-605 RWSEHSRD
+605 RWSEHSKD

-624 DSALTY
+624 DSALNY

-683 ASSAEQEM
+683 ACSAEQEM
-691 LTACLNKVE
+691 LTACLTKVE

-810 GRSITEGGV
+810 GRSLTEGGV

-873 LDKQR
+873 LDK
-878 WIEKLRNSQ
+878 
-887 QAFQEKLKRKLYGID
+887 
-902 IDQHTNKHSKLI
+902 
-914 NAKNKLFS
+914 
-922 QTSIADDYLNSSL
+922 
-935 SLSIK
+935 
-940 DTTEKGNKSPDS
+940 TE
-952 SNETNNNNSN
+952 
-962 NSNTEQKAS
+962 A
-971 KLSFKKLTKSKTV
+971 
-984 EVEQQQQQRQQRTQ
+984 
-998 QDDRKNEDVVVDVAA
+998 
-1013 DDNNDDEENKDNSQE
+1013 
-1028 CDKSN
+1028 
-1033 DIVTTIN
+1033 
-1040 PPQISTSEANDEGV
+1040 
-1054 SNNNNNITVT
+1054 
-1064 RSDTEQLETDN
+1064 
-1075 TLSDNTDRSS
+1075 
-1085 NKSISSINDTKAKSN
+1085 
-1100 DILLLHNKT
+1100 
-1109 PDYNIHRNRH
+1109 
-1119 SLDPNFTTSLN
+1119 
-1130 ISDVKYSTDSFTMTS
+1130 
-1145 SSSSTINSPNTNLLQ
+1145 
-1160 MTTTITEKQIVAP
+1160 
-1173 IFSPP
+1173 
-1178 SLILF
+1178 
-1183 DRITQHNE
+1183 
-1191 FPYDMTTRQAQFS
+1191 
-1204 PPLSPVLHAPCA
+1204 
-1216 SLPLDITAQ
+1216 
-1225 NVYDHLPDRM
+1225 
-1235 LAKMNI
+1235 
-1241 SEDSVKLDNIMINK
+1241 
-1255 RSIKGYSA
+1255 
-1263 SPPVNRKNDESN
+1263 
-1275 Q
+1275 

>member
-1 MSKQLNFESDSMHK
+1 MSKQSNYESDSMHK
-15 STTLNVLHKK
+15 PSTFHLLHKK

-38 LKSMKHTKTSDVN
+38 LKSVKNTKSTDMTYS
-51 YAQLNNKFYNCS
+51 QFNNRSYNCS
-63 FTSQNYTVD
+63 FSNQNSIVEDSNINNNSNSNINVTTYNYTP
-72 ENNTTN
+72 
-78 NTSAHNSNHNHSFN
+78 
-92 NNNNTNYTSQR
+92 QR
-103 TVSNI
+103 TLSSI
-108 TRLTDKDYDYIDKLQ
+108 TKLNDKDYDYIDKLQ

-137 LAKTFSSSTNVNAIT
+137 LAKTFSSSINVNTIT
-152 SKSNDF
+152 LKSNDF
-158 ESVNDLS
+158 ESSNDLS
-165 SKSPI
+165 KSPL

-181 ENNKDF
+181 ESNKDF
-187 KELFFH
+187 KEVRFI
-193 CDDSSKQNSQNTD
+193 CEDSSKRNSVNTD
-206 GNVNKL
+206 EINNNT
-212 DTTND
+212 DTTNN
-217 KQVVNTIL
+217 KQVVNIIT
-225 HKTNHN
+225 HKTNCN
-231 ENPNT
+231 ENNST
-236 INRKE
+236 INRKD
-241 SIQNDSSENNMKI
+241 SVHNDSSENMMKI
-254 SVLNGIWPGN
+254 SITNGFWPGN

-273 ISVLDSDLNENHFNL
+273 ISILDSDLNDSHFIL
-288 DSVINNNDKNL
+288 DTELTNDDKNL

-312 APSSSGTEIESMST
+312 VPSSSGTGEVESLST
-326 KTVTT
+326 KTVITT
-331 ATLPTTTTTTN
+331 TPTTTTTTN
-342 ENISE
+342 ITNENNTEFIIN
-347 LSTSNQSGQDN
+347 NQDGQDN

-374 DKKNLIGEAE
+374 DKKNLIGETE
-384 VESQDNITTVS
+384 VENQDTTTISQNVN
-395 QGTSK
+395 K
-400 NLNETGQERST
+400 NLNETGQERPPITS
-411 LTTSVNSFRE
+411 SVNSFRE
-421 RQRRILRKQ
+421 RQKRILRKQ
-430 NTIADLSYRN
+430 NTISDLSCRN
-440 QMTNTNQ
+440 QITNTNQ

-470 LNEALQSLKSSYFHD
+470 LNEALQSLKPSYFHD

-502 GNSEEVMS
+502 GNSENTMT
-510 DREVRRREAVW
+510 DREVRRCEAVW

-580 LISNLSQESVTNEF
+580 LISNLSQESVSNEF

-605 RWSEHSRD
+605 RWSEHSKD

-624 DSALTY
+624 DSALNY

-683 ASSAEQEM
+683 ACSAEQEM
-691 LTACLNKVE
+691 LTACLTKVE

-810 GRSITEGGV
+810 GRSLTEGGV

-902 IDQHTNKHSKLI
+902 MDQHTNKHSKLI
-914 NAKNKLFS
+914 NAKNKLPN
-922 QTSIADDYLNSSL
+922 QTSIADDYLNTSL
-935 SLSIK
+935 TLSIK
-940 DTTEKGNKSPDS
+940 DTNDKST
-952 SNETNNNNSN
+952 NFYETNMIDGKNIV
-962 NSNTEQKAS
+962 EQS
-971 KLSFKKLTKSKTV
+971 LKKLTKSKTIQL
-984 EVEQQQQQRQQRTQ
+984 EQQDQEQG
-998 QDDRKNEDVVVDVAA
+998 
-1013 DDNNDDEENKDNSQE
+1013 DNHSQE
-1028 CDKSN
+1028 DDHSN
-1033 DIVTTIN
+1033 EIINTMVTS
-1040 PPQISTSEANDEGV
+1040 QITNIEANDATVNNNTVIVNTPDRNMNIKNSEPCNTLSGNIDYSSDESI
-1054 SNNNNNITVT
+1054 SNNNNNKI
-1064 RSDTEQLETDN
+1064 
-1075 TLSDNTDRSS
+1075 
-1085 NKSISSINDTKAKSN
+1085 KSN
-1100 DILLLHNKT
+1100 DILSLHNKN
-1109 PDYNIHRNRH
+1109 PDYIIRNRH
-1119 SLDPNFTTSLN
+1119 SLDPNFATLN
-1130 ISDVKYSTDSFTMTS
+1130 ISNNKYSDSIDITNSSSVTMNSSNTNIQMTS
-1145 SSSSTINSPNTNLLQ
+1145 
-1160 MTTTITEKQIVAP
+1160 ITEKQIVAP

-1178 SLILF
+1178 SLLLF
-1183 DRITQHNE
+1183 DRVTQHNE
-1191 FPYDMTTRQAQFS
+1191 FPYEMTRQVQFS
-1204 PPLSPVLHAPCA
+1204 PPLSPILHPPCA
-1216 SLPLDITAQ
+1216 SLPLDITAESA
-1225 NVYDHLPDRM
+1225 YDLSDR
-1235 LAKMNI
+1235 LLSKMNI
-1241 SEDSVKLDNIMINK
+1241 SDDSSKLNNLINK
-1255 RSIKGYSA
+1255 RPIKGYSA

-1275 Q
+1275 

>member
-1 MSKQLNFESDSMHK
+1 MSKQSNYESDSMHK
-15 STTLNVLHKK
+15 PSTFHLLHKR

-38 LKSMKHTKTSDVN
+38 LKSVKNTKSTDMT
-51 YAQLNNKFYNCS
+51 YTQFNNRSYNCS
-63 FTSQNYTVD
+63 FSNQNSIVEDSNINNNSNCNNSSSNINVTTYNYTP
-72 ENNTTN
+72 
-78 NTSAHNSNHNHSFN
+78 
-92 NNNNTNYTSQR
+92 QR
-103 TVSNI
+103 TLSSI
-108 TRLTDKDYDYIDKLQ
+108 TKLNDKDYDYIDKLQ

-137 LAKTFSSSTNVNAIT
+137 LAKTFSSSINVNTIT
-152 SKSNDF
+152 LKSNDF
-158 ESVNDLS
+158 ESSNDLS
-165 SKSPI
+165 KSPL
-170 LFSSRFQSSMY
+170 LFSSRFQSSIY
-181 ENNKDF
+181 ESNKDF
-187 KELFFH
+187 KEVRFI
-193 CDDSSKQNSQNTD
+193 CEDSSKRNSVNTD
-206 GNVNKL
+206 EINNNT
-212 DTTND
+212 DTTNN
-217 KQVVNTIL
+217 KQVVNIIT
-225 HKTNHN
+225 HKTNCN
-231 ENPNT
+231 ENNST
-236 INRKE
+236 INRKD
-241 SIQNDSSENNMKI
+241 SVHNDSSENMMKI
-254 SVLNGIWPGN
+254 SITNGFWPGN

-273 ISVLDSDLNENHFNL
+273 ISILDSDLNDNHFIL
-288 DSVINNNDKNL
+288 DTELTNDDKNL

-312 APSSSGTEIESMST
+312 VPSSSGTGEVESLST
-326 KTVTT
+326 KTVITT
-331 ATLPTTTTTTN
+331 TPTTTTKNITN
-342 ENISE
+342 ENNTEFIIN
-347 LSTSNQSGQDN
+347 NQDGQDN

-374 DKKNLIGEAE
+374 DKKNLIGETE
-384 VESQDNITTVS
+384 VENQDTTTISQNVN
-395 QGTSK
+395 K
-400 NLNETGQERST
+400 NLNETGQERPPITS
-411 LTTSVNSFRE
+411 SVNSFRE
-421 RQRRILRKQ
+421 RQKRILRKQ
-430 NTIADLSYRN
+430 NTISDLSCRN
-440 QMTNTNQ
+440 QITNTNQ

-470 LNEALQSLKSSYFHD
+470 LNEALQSLKPSYFHD

-502 GNSEEVMS
+502 GNSENTMT
-510 DREVRRREAVW
+510 DREVRRCEAVW

-580 LISNLSQESVTNEF
+580 LISNLSQESVSNEF

-605 RWSEHSRD
+605 RWSEHSKD

-624 DSALTY
+624 DSALNY

-683 ASSAEQEM
+683 ACSAEQEM
-691 LTACLNKVE
+691 LTACLTKVE

-810 GRSITEGGV
+810 GRSLTEGGV

-902 IDQHTNKHSKLI
+902 MDQHTNKHSKLI
-914 NAKNKLFS
+914 NAKNKLPN
-922 QTSIADDYLNSSL
+922 QTSIADDYINTSL
-935 SLSIK
+935 TLSIK
-940 DTTEKGNKSPDS
+940 DTNDKST
-952 SNETNNNNSN
+952 NFYETNMIDKKNIV
-962 NSNTEQKAS
+962 EQS
-971 KLSFKKLTKSKTV
+971 LKKLTKSKTIQL
-984 EVEQQQQQRQQRTQ
+984 EQQDQEQG
-998 QDDRKNEDVVVDVAA
+998 
-1013 DDNNDDEENKDNSQE
+1013 DNHSQE
-1028 CDKSN
+1028 DDHSN
-1033 DIVTTIN
+1033 EIINTMVTS
-1040 PPQISTSEANDEGV
+1040 QITNIEANDATVNNNTVIVNTPDSNVNIKNSEPCNTLSGNIDYSSDESI
-1054 SNNNNNITVT
+1054 SNNNNNKI
-1064 RSDTEQLETDN
+1064 R
-1075 TLSDNTDRSS
+1075 
-1085 NKSISSINDTKAKSN
+1085 SN
-1100 DILLLHNKT
+1100 DILSLHNKN
-1109 PDYNIHRNRH
+1109 PDYIIRNRH
-1119 SLDPNFTTSLN
+1119 SLDPNFATLN
-1130 ISDVKYSTDSFTMTS
+1130 ISNNKYSDSIDITNSSSVTMNSSNTNIQMTS
-1145 SSSSTINSPNTNLLQ
+1145 
-1160 MTTTITEKQIVAP
+1160 ITEKQIVAP

-1178 SLILF
+1178 SLLLF
-1183 DRITQHNE
+1183 DRVTQHNE
-1191 FPYDMTTRQAQFS
+1191 FPYEMTRQVQFS
-1204 PPLSPVLHAPCA
+1204 PPLSPILHPPCA
-1216 SLPLDITAQ
+1216 SLPLDITAESA
-1225 NVYDHLPDRM
+1225 YDLSDR
-1235 LAKMNI
+1235 LLSNMNI
-1241 SEDSVKLDNIMINK
+1241 SDDSSKLNNLINK
-1255 RSIKGYSA
+1255 RPIKGYSA

-1275 Q
+1275 

>member
-1 MSKQLNFESDSMHK
+1 MTMKQGKSVFVRSKLRMLKRTNTMHIGY
-15 STTLNVLHKK
+15 
-25 WNVLRTGVLWAQR
+25 TGPQ
-38 LKSMKHTKTSDVN
+38 DV
-51 YAQLNNKFYNCS
+51 
-63 FTSQNYTVD
+63 
-72 ENNTTN
+72 
-78 NTSAHNSNHNHSFN
+78 
-92 NNNNTNYTSQR
+92 
-103 TVSNI
+103 
-108 TRLTDKDYDYIDKLQ
+108 
-123 KRNTVIKHCSSAKR
+123 SS
-137 LAKTFSSSTNVNAIT
+137 
-152 SKSNDF
+152 
-158 ESVNDLS
+158 
-165 SKSPI
+165 
-170 LFSSRFQSSMY
+170 
-181 ENNKDF
+181 
-187 KELFFH
+187 
-193 CDDSSKQNSQNTD
+193 
-206 GNVNKL
+206 
-212 DTTND
+212 
-217 KQVVNTIL
+217 
-225 HKTNHN
+225 
-231 ENPNT
+231 
-236 INRKE
+236 
-241 SIQNDSSENNMKI
+241 
-254 SVLNGIWPGN
+254 
-264 PYSPLPSPD
+264 
-273 ISVLDSDLNENHFNL
+273 
-288 DSVINNNDKNL
+288 NL

-312 APSSSGTEIESMST
+312 APSSSGTGEGESMSI
-326 KTVTT
+326 KTTT
-331 ATLPTTTTTTN
+331 ATTTSITN
-342 ENISE
+342 ENPSE
-347 LSTSNQSGQDN
+347 LSVSNQGVQDN

-374 DKKNLIGEAE
+374 DKKNLIGESE
-384 VESQDNITTVS
+384 VENQESTTVS
-395 QGTSK
+395 QNVNK
-400 NLNETGQERST
+400 ALNETGQERST
-411 LTTSVNSFRE
+411 VTSSVNSFRE
-421 RQRRILRKQ
+421 RQKRILRKQ
-430 NTIADLSYRN
+430 NTIADLSCRN
-440 QMTNTNQ
+440 QMANTNQ
-447 DYELKRRANV
+447 DYEFKRRANV

-492 DSHWSQLDKS
+492 DFHWSQLDKS
-502 GNSEEVMS
+502 GNSENTMP

-521 ELFKSELTFFT
+521 ELFKSELTFFI

-630 LDSLRKLEHFNE
+630 LDSLRKFEHFNE

-683 ASSAEQEM
+683 ACSAEQEM
-691 LTACLNKVE
+691 LTASLTKVE
-700 NSLKSLEDKMRW
+700 NSLKTLEDKMRW

-819 FVVYRQVIAL
+819 FVVYRQIIAL

-902 IDQHTNKHSKLI
+902 VDQHTNKHSKLI
-914 NAKNKLFS
+914 NTTKNKLIG
-922 QTSIADDYLNSSL
+922 QTSITDDYFCTSL
-935 SLSIK
+935 PYGLK
-940 DTTEKGNKSPDS
+940 DTEDKF
-952 SNETNNNNSN
+952 
-962 NSNTEQKAS
+962 S
-971 KLSFKKLTKSKTV
+971 KLSETSEITQDADLNNLESMKSKSTSRKLVRSKTV
-984 EVEQQQQQRQQRTQ
+984 EAQHQENDLQEYDSSGTDDPSRVPKVEVKYESVRN
-998 QDDRKNEDVVVDVAA
+998 DVIVKIADESSISRK
-1013 DDNNDDEENKDNSQE
+1013 
-1028 CDKSN
+1028 
-1033 DIVTTIN
+1033 
-1040 PPQISTSEANDEGV
+1040 
-1054 SNNNNNITVT
+1054 
-1064 RSDTEQLETDN
+1064 LEVDN
-1075 TLSDNTDRSS
+1075 TLSVNTDCSS
-1085 NKSISSINDTKAKSN
+1085 DESVSIRINKIKSN
-1100 DILLLHNKT
+1100 DILSMHNKT
-1109 PDYNIHRNRH
+1109 SDYIIRNRH
-1119 SLDPNFTTSLN
+1119 SLDPNFSNLS
-1130 ISDVKYSTDSFTMTS
+1130 ISDVKYTDTTDITKPSIMTISSPST
-1145 SSSSTINSPNTNLLQ
+1145 NAQ
-1160 MTTTITEKQIVAP
+1160 TTPVTEKQIVAP

-1178 SLILF
+1178 SLLLF
-1183 DRITQHNE
+1183 DRVTQHNE
-1191 FPYDMTTRQAQFS
+1191 FPYELTKQAQFS
-1204 PPLSPVLHAPCA
+1204 PPLSPILHAPCA
-1216 SLPLDITAQ
+1216 SLPLEITAQ
-1225 NVYDHLPDRM
+1225 NLYDLPDRLM
-1235 LAKMNI
+1235 AKLDI
-1241 SEDSVKLDNIMINK
+1241 SEESSKLDKVAIEK
-1255 RSIKGYSA
+1255 RSIKEYSP
-1263 SPPVNRKNDESN
+1263 SPPVNRRNEELHE
-1275 Q
+1275 

>member
-1 MSKQLNFESDSMHK
+1 MTMKQGKSVFVRSKFRMLKRTHTMHVGYTGPMDESS
-15 STTLNVLHKK
+15 
-25 WNVLRTGVLWAQR
+25 
-38 LKSMKHTKTSDVN
+38 
-51 YAQLNNKFYNCS
+51 
-63 FTSQNYTVD
+63 
-72 ENNTTN
+72 
-78 NTSAHNSNHNHSFN
+78 
-92 NNNNTNYTSQR
+92 
-103 TVSNI
+103 
-108 TRLTDKDYDYIDKLQ
+108 
-123 KRNTVIKHCSSAKR
+123 
-137 LAKTFSSSTNVNAIT
+137 
-152 SKSNDF
+152 
-158 ESVNDLS
+158 
-165 SKSPI
+165 
-170 LFSSRFQSSMY
+170 
-181 ENNKDF
+181 
-187 KELFFH
+187 
-193 CDDSSKQNSQNTD
+193 
-206 GNVNKL
+206 
-212 DTTND
+212 
-217 KQVVNTIL
+217 
-225 HKTNHN
+225 
-231 ENPNT
+231 
-236 INRKE
+236 
-241 SIQNDSSENNMKI
+241 
-254 SVLNGIWPGN
+254 
-264 PYSPLPSPD
+264 
-273 ISVLDSDLNENHFNL
+273 
-288 DSVINNNDKNL
+288 NL

-312 APSSSGTEIESMST
+312 VPSSSGTGDVESLSN
-326 KTVTT
+326 KTVITT
-331 ATLPTTTTTTN
+331 TLTATTTTTTTATSTMTN
-342 ENISE
+342 ENNTEIIISK
-347 LSTSNQSGQDN
+347 QDGQDN

-374 DKKNLIGEAE
+374 DKKNLIGETE
-384 VESQDNITTVS
+384 VENQETTTISQNVN
-395 QGTSK
+395 K
-400 NLNETGQERST
+400 NLIETGQERPP
-411 LTTSVNSFRE
+411 LTSSVNSFRE
-421 RQRRILRKQ
+421 RQKRILRKQ
-430 NTIADLSYRN
+430 NTIADLSCRN
-440 QMTNTNQ
+440 QMANTNQ
-447 DYELKRRANV
+447 DYELKRRGNV

-502 GNSEEVMS
+502 GNSENIMT
-510 DREVRRREAVW
+510 DREVRRCEAVW

-580 LISNLSQESVTNEF
+580 LISNLSQESVSNEF

-605 RWSEHSRD
+605 RWSEHSKD

-624 DSALTY
+624 DSALNY

-683 ASSAEQEM
+683 ACSAEQEM
-691 LTACLNKVE
+691 LTACLTKVE

-902 IDQHTNKHSKLI
+902 MDQHTNKHSKLI
-914 NAKNKLFS
+914 NAKNKLPS
-922 QTSIADDYLNSSL
+922 QTSIADDYLSTSL
-935 SLSIK
+935 SLGIK
-940 DTTEKGNKSPDS
+940 DPIDELNKSTDLCKGNITDQK
-952 SNETNNNNSN
+952 NS
-962 NSNTEQKAS
+962 E
-971 KLSFKKLTKSKTV
+971 LSLKKLIKSKTLQT
-984 EVEQQQQQRQQRTQ
+984 EQQQQQG
-998 QDDRKNEDVVVDVAA
+998 D
-1013 DDNNDDEENKDNSQE
+1013 DDNPQEDDNSADTSQINTVEMSYATINNTVIVNTPDTNMDTKNLEPGNTISGNTDYSSDESIPNNNKDN
-1028 CDKSN
+1028 N
-1033 DIVTTIN
+1033 RIR
-1040 PPQISTSEANDEGV
+1040 P
-1054 SNNNNNITVT
+1054 
-1064 RSDTEQLETDN
+1064 
-1075 TLSDNTDRSS
+1075 
-1085 NKSISSINDTKAKSN
+1085 N
-1100 DILLLHNKT
+1100 DILSLHNKT
-1109 PDYNIHRNRH
+1109 PDYIIRNRH
-1119 SLDPNFTTSLN
+1119 SLDPNFATLN
-1130 ISDVKYSTDSFTMTS
+1130 ISNTKYSDSMGITNTSTVTMNS
-1145 SSSSTINSPNTNLLQ
+1145 SNTQ
-1160 MTTTITEKQIVAP
+1160 IQITPVTEKQIVAP

-1178 SLILF
+1178 SLLLF
-1183 DRITQHNE
+1183 DRVTQHNE
-1191 FPYDMTTRQAQFS
+1191 FPFEMTRQVQFS
-1204 PPLSPVLHAPCA
+1204 PPLSPILHAPCA

-1225 NVYDHLPDRM
+1225 SAYDLPDRM
-1235 LAKMNI
+1235 LSQMNI
-1241 SEDSVKLDNIMINK
+1241 SDDSSKLNNLINK

-1275 Q
+1275 